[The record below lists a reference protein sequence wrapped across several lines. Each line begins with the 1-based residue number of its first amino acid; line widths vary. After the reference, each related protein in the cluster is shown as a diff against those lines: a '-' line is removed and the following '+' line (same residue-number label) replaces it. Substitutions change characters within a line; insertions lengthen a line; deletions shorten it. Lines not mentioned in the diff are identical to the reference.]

1 MSYGKKISPLNDPH
15 ANSLPTKD
23 SSPPS
28 GTRSEQKNAHFV
40 HNGNQPTSNA
50 LPPDSIDLAGREAL
64 HEFVQEE
71 AKRIPDIRQD
81 RVDQI
86 RAALESRE
94 YNISSNLIA
103 DRIIQDI
110 LLDESSTQD

>member
-1 MSYGKKISPLNDPH
+1 MDDPH
-15 ANSLPTKD
+15 ANSLPTQD
-23 SSPPS
+23 SSSPS
-28 GTRSEQKNAHFV
+28 GARSDQEKAHSV
-40 HNGNQPTSNA
+40 QNGKEPTSKA
-50 LPPDSIDLAGREAL
+50 LPPNTIDLADREAL
-64 HEFVQEE
+64 HHFVQEE

-94 YNISSNLIA
+94 YHISSNLIA